1 MPLTTIQQICVW
13 ALPVLF
19 AITLHEAA
27 HGWSA
32 YKLGDPT
39 AKLLGRVS
47 LNPLVHID
55 PIGSILMPLLIGLS
69 TNFTMMFGWAK
80 PVPVTYEN
88 LKNKRRDVILV
99 ALAGPMANILMALMW
114 GIGLKSFSGGA
125 ESSSIF
131 QFFVY
136 SSMAGIAINLIL
148 FALNILPIPPLDG
161 SKVVSSLLPRRY
173 AYHYD
178 KIEPYGFLIL
188 LVLMWTNLLGMI
200 LQPIVKTLFS
210 WLMILLGA

>member
-27 HGWSA
+27 HGWAA

-47 LNPLVHID
+47 LNPIVHID
-55 PIGSILMPLLIGLS
+55 LIGSILVPLLIGFS
-69 TNFTMMFGWAK
+69 SNFSMMFGWAK

-88 LKNKRRDVILV
+88 FKNKRRDVILV
-99 ALAGPMANILMALMW
+99 ALAGPLANIFMAILW
-114 GIGLKSFSGGA
+114 GICLKFSSPGA
-125 ESSSIF
+125 VDSSLL
-131 QFFVY
+131 QFLVY
-136 SSMAGIAINLIL
+136 SSTAGVAINFIL

-161 SKVVSSLLPRRY
+161 SKVVSSLLPPKY

-178 KIEPYGFLIL
+178 KIEPYGFIILII
-188 LVLMWTNLLGMI
+188 LMATHTLGFL
-200 LQPIVKTLFS
+200 LQPIVLTLFTG
-210 WLMILLGA
+210 LKLLLNV